1 MESTVAPRSGTLTRR
16 RWSVRGGTDGNEQL
30 TSITGVLLIILL
42 AVLGVTILR
51 IGQLIWLHLFVGL
64 MLIGPVVLKMAS
76 TGYRFARYY
85 LHEAT
90 YVKKGPPPIGLRL
103 LAPGVVF
110 TTVVVFVSGIVLLFD
125 GPANRDTPLLIH
137 KVGFIVWI
145 ALTAVHVLGHLPGL
159 GTTLRAAAA
168 VREEVGVPGQTSRWL
183 ALTGALLA
191 GLVLAIVLI
200 PDFHIWTAHGA
211 LPHHGH
217 DHH

>member
-1 MESTVAPRSGTLTRR
+1 MESTAAPRSHAALRR

-42 AVLGVTILR
+42 AVIGVTILQIR
-51 IGQLIWLHLFVGL
+51 QLIWVHLFVGL
-64 MLIGPVVLKMAS
+64 ILVGPVVLKMAS

-85 LHEAT
+85 GHEAT

-103 LAPGVVF
+103 LAPGVVLS
-110 TTVVVFVSGIVLLFD
+110 TLVVLVSGFVLLFD
-125 GPANRDTPLLIH
+125 GPASRDTPLLVH
-137 KVGFIVWI
+137 KVSFIVWI

-159 GTTLRAAAA
+159 GTTVRAAAA

-183 ALTGALLA
+183 ALSGALLA
-191 GLVLAIVLI
+191 GLILAVVLI
-200 PDFHIWTAHGA
+200 PDFHIWTAQGA
-211 LPHHGH
+211 FPHHLH